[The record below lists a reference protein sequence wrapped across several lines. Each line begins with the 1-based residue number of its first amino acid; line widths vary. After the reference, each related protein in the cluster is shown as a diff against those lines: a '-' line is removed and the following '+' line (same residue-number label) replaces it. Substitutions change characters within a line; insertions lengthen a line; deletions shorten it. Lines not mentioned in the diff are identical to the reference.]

1 MSSEGAETDVRP
13 LACPRCARK
22 YTLDDRFC
30 GDCGMPLVYV
40 GRGEEQPITEAH
52 ERARKIKPQYTG
64 GSQVRVA
71 WAANLAEAELIQ
83 GILLDQ
89 GIPSVQ
95 RRQRGFDVPDFLAA
109 GPRDI
114 LVPQAAAQE
123 ALALLTDADMGPQ
136 LPEPGADQD
145 RALRL
150 AVGMLVALAAAAFFI
165 WLMLQVID

>member
-1 MSSEGAETDVRP
+1 VAEAQP
-13 LACPRCARK
+13 LACPKCARRFS
-22 YTLDDRFC
+22 LDERFC
-30 GDCGMPLVYV
+30 PDDGMPLVYV
-40 GRGEEQPITEAH
+40 GNKGEGPITEPH
-52 ERARKIKPQYTG
+52 ERAARVKPEFTG
-64 GSQVRVA
+64 GELVRVA
-71 WAANLAEAELIQ
+71 GGRNLAEAELIQ

-136 LPEPGADQD
+136 LPEPGDD
-145 RALRL
+145 RGRATRL
-150 AVGMLVALAAAAFFI
+150 ALGMLVALAIAALVI
-165 WLMLQVID
+165 WLGLQAVG

>member
-1 MSSEGAETDVRP
+1 MADVQP
-13 LACPRCARK
+13 LACPTCARRFS
-22 YTLDDRFC
+22 LDERFC
-30 GDCGMPLVYV
+30 PDDGMPLVYV
-40 GRGEEQPITEAH
+40 GRGGEGPITEPH
-52 ERARKIKPQYTG
+52 ERAARVKPEYTQG
-64 GSQVRVA
+64 ELVRVA
-71 WAANLAEAELIQ
+71 GGRNLAEAELIQ

-136 LPEPGADQD
+136 LPEPGADQG
-145 RALRL
+145 RAVRL
-150 AVGMLVALAAAAFFI
+150 AIGMLVALAVAALLI
-165 WLMLQVID
+165 WLGLEAVR